1 MCTIHT
7 VAIQYN
13 SRMTIA
19 HLIETLLGKQGLQT
33 GHEGD
38 ATPFIECTVAE
49 ISKNLHQVLLEL
61 LLCTIT
67 IQALYTVQLT
77 RSYCAC
83 L

>member
-1 MCTIHT
+1 MIGSTSVIHT
-7 VAIQYN
+7 IATRYN

-49 ISKNLHQVLLEL
+49 ISKNLHQVSNSYFIYYYSQIKHS
-61 LLCTIT
+61 T
-67 IQALYTVQLT
+67 LY
-77 RSYCAC
+77 S
-83 L
+83 

>member
-1 MCTIHT
+1 MMMH
-7 VAIQYN
+7 YNN

-49 ISKNLHQVLLEL
+49 ISNNLHEVSSGH
-61 LLCTIT
+61 
-67 IQALYTVQLT
+67 TV
-77 RSYCAC
+77 
-83 L
+83 

>member
-1 MCTIHT
+1 MH
-7 VAIQYN
+7 YNN

-49 ISKNLHQVLLEL
+49 ISNNLHEVSSGH
-61 LLCTIT
+61 I
-67 IQALYTVQLT
+67 V
-77 RSYCAC
+77 
-83 L
+83 